1 MTESKWSRAIKRKRR
16 KKGKERERERVGD
29 YHVSAQERVREREN
43 GLDWWRE
50 GRRNGW
56 FG

>member
-16 KKGKERERERVGD
+16 KKGKERERARVGD
-29 YHVSAQERVREREN
+29 YHVSAQERVRERES

-50 GRRNGW
+50 GRRNRW